1 METNSNFSIQRIGY
15 LIRKDIWE
23 SRKIAG
29 IIGTAVFGLFLM
41 IFMSFSKRATQ
52 TPHEVLYPMLLFIG
66 GFIFTSIIFRE
77 LYTKARGQFY
87 LTLPASNFEKFS
99 SKWLISA
106 ILYPIAITIFYWLFS
121 IIANAIYTYW
131 NGESLVGFMT
141 DWMGALKDLIPIYIV
156 TQAIFFLGAITFTK
170 YNIFKTFFSLF
181 ALGMFLMLV
190 FGFLFRFVMWDYFS
204 GMAFN
209 PEFNGL
215 QLETSSSVQVF
226 VQDYVLD
233 AIKYLFWL
241 GFAPF
246 LLLVSY
252 FKLKER
258 EI

>member
-1 METNSNFSIQRIGY
+1 MGTNSNFSIQRIGY

-23 SRKIAG
+23 SRKVAG
-29 IIGTAVFGLFLM
+29 IIGMAVFGLFFM
-41 IFMSFSKRATQ
+41 IFMSFSKNGGP
-52 TPHEVLYPMLLFIG
+52 TPHAVLYPMLLFIG

-77 LYTKARGQFY
+77 LYTKPRGQFY
-87 LTLPASNFEKFS
+87 LTLPASHFEKIS

-121 IIANAIYTYW
+121 IIANTIYSYW
-131 NGESLVGFMT
+131 YGEPLVGFMA
-141 DWMGALKDLIPIYIV
+141 DWTADLKDLIPFYIV
-156 TQAIFFLGAITFTK
+156 AQAIFFLGAITFTK

-181 ALGMFLMLV
+181 LLGLFLTIV

-204 GMAFN
+204 GMAFD
-209 PEFNGL
+209 PQMDGM
-215 QLETSSSVQVF
+215 QLEPSNSIQF
-226 VQDYVLD
+226 FAEDYVLD
-233 AIKYLFWL
+233 AAKYLFWL

-258 EI
+258 QI

>member
-23 SRKIAG
+23 SRKITG
-29 IIGTAVFGLFLM
+29 IVGMAVFGFIFM
-41 IFMSFSKRATQ
+41 IFMSFPRRSEE

-77 LYTKARGQFY
+77 LYTKPRGQFY
-87 LTLPASNFEKFS
+87 LTIPASNFEKVS

-121 IIANAIYTYW
+121 IIANGIYAYW
-131 NGESLVGFMT
+131 YGEPRVGFMT
-141 DWMGALKDLIPIYIV
+141 DWMRELKDLIPFYIV
-156 TQAIFFLGAITFTK
+156 FQAIFFLGAITFTK

-181 ALGMFLMLV
+181 V
-190 FGFLFRFVMWDYFS
+190 FGIFLTIVFAFIFRFVMWDH
-204 GMAFN
+204 
-209 PEFNGL
+209 FNGMHL
-215 QLETSSSVQVF
+215 EPQYNGMDLEPSNSIQLF
-226 VQDYVLD
+226 VEDYVLG
-233 AIKYLFWL
+233 ALKYVFWL

>member
-23 SRKIAG
+23 SRKVAG
-29 IIGTAVFGLFLM
+29 IIGMAVFGFFFM
-41 IFMSFSKRATQ
+41 IFMSFSKRAND
-52 TPHEVLYPMLLFIG
+52 TPHEVLYPMLLFVG

-77 LYTKARGQFY
+77 LYTKPRGQFY

-106 ILYPIAITIFYWLFS
+106 ILYPVAITLSYWLFS
-121 IIANAIYTYW
+121 IIANAVYTYL

-141 DWMGALKDLIPIYIV
+141 DWTRDLKDLIPIYIV
-156 TQAIFFLGAITFTK
+156 IQSVFFLGAITFTK
-170 YNIFKTFFSLF
+170 YNIFKTFFSVF
-181 ALGMFLMLV
+181 VLGIFLMIV
-190 FGFLFRFVMWDYFS
+190 SGFLFRFIMWDYFS
-204 GMAFN
+204 GMAFD
-209 PEFNGL
+209 PQTNGMRL
-215 QLETSSSVQVF
+215 DISSSMQVF
-226 VQDYVLD
+226 IQDYVLD
-233 AIKYLFWL
+233 AVKYFFWL
-241 GFAPF
+241 GIAPF